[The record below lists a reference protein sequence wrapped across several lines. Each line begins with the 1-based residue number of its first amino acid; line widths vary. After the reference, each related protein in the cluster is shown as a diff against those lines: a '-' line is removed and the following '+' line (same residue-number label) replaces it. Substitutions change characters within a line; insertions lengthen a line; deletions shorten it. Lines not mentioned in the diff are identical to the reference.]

1 MWLWN
6 LPKPSFDL
14 KFETLLNNL
23 RGRPVCIH
31 SPWWRVW
38 SPPAWRLRGRTRRWR
53 RRPSRRAA
61 PPPCREGR
69 WWSSPH
75 SPELATLARSRSRPR
90 IISTNLPMAWTE
102 HCQYFPGPEPQLQ
115 PSHAHCCW
123 RSSLWG
129 RRKYQRTFK
138 HWRVRIFSWTLISSK
153 ECYVNFFV
161 ELQKYWVA
169 VEVKHL
175 TWYLPILVIVQPLS
189 QDRGHMLEL
198 GILT

>member
-14 KFETLLNNL
+14 KFETLLTNL

-75 SPELATLARSRSRPR
+75 SPGLDLLARSRSRPR
-90 IISTNLPMAWTE
+90 IIYTNLLLTSQRSLFVFPWPGTTIAAKPRPLLLEVIFVRKAVVSTHLQTMKSTNIFMNLDK
-102 HCQYFPGPEPQLQ
+102 QYGM
-115 PSHAHCCW
+115 SC
-123 RSSLWG
+123 
-129 RRKYQRTFK
+129 
-138 HWRVRIFSWTLISSK
+138 
-153 ECYVNFFV
+153 
-161 ELQKYWVA
+161 
-169 VEVKHL
+169 
-175 TWYLPILVIVQPLS
+175 
-189 QDRGHMLEL
+189 
-198 GILT
+198 